1 MTHPTSPKLEASLDW
16 RVVAGIATPDVPN
29 WKRVRV
35 AQLAELARLLP
46 LTFLAFIVSAGTVT
60 WLFARSVPA
69 WQLGGWLGSVVVV
82 MGSAVHMVRR
92 ARPTAFGE
100 PHIAAM
106 LRGGWRGLALG
117 MLWMLPA
124 LLFAS
129 GGSLEQQLAICLVCA
144 AMMAVATITTAA
156 VPGILIAY
164 LAPVAVGLSLML
176 SRTGSPV
183 LTVLPIV
190 YAAMLAAGGIVSGRA
205 LIARQWAEYALEE
218 KSEVVRLLLR
228 EFEDAGADWLWQVDG
243 AKRLVGVSPR
253 LARAAGRSPADLE
266 GMPLLDLLAGNL
278 GSSVNSRPLRLL
290 VETMNARESF
300 ADLQFEVGI
309 GDETRWW
316 SLSASPRN
324 DGNGDFDG
332 FRGVGSDI
340 TEHRR
345 SVEKIDRMARFDA
358 LTGLPNRREFME
370 SLRHAVGHALSE
382 HQPCALLLIDL
393 DKFKPVNDTLGH
405 PIGDRLLKLVAE
417 RLRGA
422 AGANDVC
429 GRLGG
434 DEFAIV
440 LGRVEPGAV
449 ERLGGDIIAAIGAPF
464 EIDGHIIR
472 IGASVGSAMA
482 PRDGR
487 SVETLIRNADLALYR
502 AKDEGRGTLRRY
514 DPSMLVQAER
524 RRAIEAALREAID
537 KGDQFRLMY
546 QPVVDA
552 DQGVI
557 QSFEALIRWE
567 HPTLG
572 PVSPADFLPI
582 AEEARLAGRIGE
594 WVLRTACAEAARW
607 PDTIRVSVNLAMEQL
622 NDRQLPATILS
633 ALSHAG
639 LEPHR
644 LELEVSE
651 TALIRENETMIAVL
665 DGVQA
670 LGVRIALDDFG
681 VGYTAFGHIR
691 FGRFSAIKIDNTF
704 VRGAARGSKE
714 SLAIVAAGV
723 AIADAL
729 GVATVAEGAETHADL
744 ASMRKLGLQRI
755 QGHLAGAPMLAE
767 AARALVSTVPPGPM
781 EQRSVA

>member
-1 MTHPTSPKLEASLDW
+1 MTLASPPKPDASIDW

-46 LTFLAFIVSAGTVT
+46 LTFLAFIVSAATVA
-60 WLFARSVPA
+60 WLFSKSVPV
-69 WQLGGWLGSVVVV
+69 WQLAGWLGSVVIV

-100 PHIAAM
+100 PHMAAL

-156 VPGILIAY
+156 VPGVLIAY
-164 LAPVAVGLSLML
+164 LAPVAIGLSLML

-190 YAAMLAAGGIVSGRA
+190 YAPMLGAGGIVSGRA

-228 EFEDAGADWLWQVDG
+228 EFEDAGADWLWQVDS

-253 LARAAGRSPADLE
+253 LARAAGRSPAELE
-266 GMPLLDLLAGNL
+266 GMPLLDLLADNL
-278 GSSVNSRPLRLL
+278 GSGVNSRPLRLL

-300 ADLQFEVGI
+300 SDLQFEVRVGE
-309 GDETRWW
+309 ETRWW

-324 DGNGDFDG
+324 DGNGDFRRLS
-332 FRGVGSDI
+332 RGRIRHHRTSPLGREDRPHGALRCADRSAQPPRVHGVAAPRGRPCAERASALRAAADRPRQVQAGQRHARPSD
-340 TEHRR
+340 RR
-345 SVEKIDRMARFDA
+345 SPAEDGRRAVARHR
-358 LTGLPNRREFME
+358 GRE
-370 SLRHAVGHALSE
+370 RH
-382 HQPCALLLIDL
+382 
-393 DKFKPVNDTLGH
+393 
-405 PIGDRLLKLVAE
+405 
-417 RLRGA
+417 
-422 AGANDVC
+422 C

-440 LGRVEPGAV
+440 LGRVEPGAI
-449 ERLGGDIIAAIGAPF
+449 ERLGGDIIAALGTPF

-524 RRAIEAALREAID
+524 RRAIETALREALD

-546 QPVVDA
+546 QPW
-552 DQGVI
+552 
-557 QSFEALIRWE
+557 SM
-567 HPTLG
+567 P
-572 PVSPADFLPI
+572 S
-582 AEEARLAGRIGE
+582 
-594 WVLRTACAEAARW
+594 
-607 PDTIRVSVNLAMEQL
+607 M
-622 NDRQLPATILS
+622 
-633 ALSHAG
+633 
-639 LEPHR
+639 
-644 LELEVSE
+644 
-651 TALIRENETMIAVL
+651 
-665 DGVQA
+665 
-670 LGVRIALDDFG
+670 
-681 VGYTAFGHIR
+681 
-691 FGRFSAIKIDNTF
+691 
-704 VRGAARGSKE
+704 
-714 SLAIVAAGV
+714 
-723 AIADAL
+723 
-729 GVATVAEGAETHADL
+729 
-744 ASMRKLGLQRI
+744 ASS
-755 QGHLAGAPMLAE
+755 
-767 AARALVSTVPPGPM
+767 RAS
-781 EQRSVA
+781 RR